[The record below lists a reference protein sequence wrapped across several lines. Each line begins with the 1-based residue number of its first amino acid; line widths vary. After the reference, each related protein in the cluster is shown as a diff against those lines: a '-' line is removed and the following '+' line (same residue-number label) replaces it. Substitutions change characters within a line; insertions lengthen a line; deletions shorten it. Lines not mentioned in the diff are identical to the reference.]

1 VSAGWALHQ
10 VKPYS
15 DMIATWVTIL
25 GAFVGAFVA
34 LSEYH
39 DKVHHEAVS
48 ATLGYEQRYSTS
60 PILDARNRLD
70 AFWLPKASD
79 VTAATQGGDAPLIK
93 YVLQALNNSPS
104 AMADTSMVV
113 TFFEGLATCV
123 CARLCDSQ
131 SAVQLFGKDAFDL
144 YGLNYP
150 YIQAQRQL
158 LQDRGYGEGLNILA
172 KASQSGGSSITT
184 LCGSL

>member
-1 VSAGWALHQ
+1 
-10 VKPYS
+10 
-15 DMIATWVTIL
+15 MIATWVTIV

-48 ATLGYEQRYSTS
+48 ATLGYEQRYSAT

-70 AFWLPKASD
+70 AFWLPKVND
-79 VTAATQGGDAPLIK
+79 VFAATKEGDAPLTK
-93 YVLQALNNSPS
+93 YVLEALNNNPT
-104 AMADTSMVV
+104 AMADTAMVV
-113 TFFEGLATCV
+113 NFFEGLATCV

-158 LQDRGYGEGLNILA
+158 LQDQGYGEGLSVLA
-172 KASQSGGSSITT
+172 KSSKSDESSIAA
-184 LCGSL
+184 LCRSL